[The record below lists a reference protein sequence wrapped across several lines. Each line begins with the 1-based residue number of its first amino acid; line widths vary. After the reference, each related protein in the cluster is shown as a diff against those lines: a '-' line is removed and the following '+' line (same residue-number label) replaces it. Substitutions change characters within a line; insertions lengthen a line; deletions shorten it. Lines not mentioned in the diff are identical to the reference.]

1 MILSN
6 AIVEKILSDNLKNIE
21 LIAQK
26 LQFGSINKDD
36 LVQEGLIGFNDGI
49 RKFNN
54 NISSFNN
61 NEFVAFCLM
70 CAKRQMIDAVRKVN
84 RKKHQV
90 LNNAVSLSDSFIDSD
105 ENKLIDSPKQLF
117 ILQEEKNEPVNLE
130 KFSLI
135 EKKVIEMLVL
145 GLNSQEIATK
155 IGKSK
160 KAVADIIYRIRKKIK
175 GV

>member
-70 CAKRQMIDAVRKVN
+70 CEKRQMIDAVRKVN

-105 ENKLIDSPKQLF
+105 ENKLIDR
-117 ILQEEKNEPVNLE
+117 V
-130 KFSLI
+130 
-135 EKKVIEMLVL
+135 
-145 GLNSQEIATK
+145 
-155 IGKSK
+155 
-160 KAVADIIYRIRKKIK
+160 
-175 GV
+175 